1 MLSRS
6 QVEWLIFAVVAA
18 TAAIFIAPPDTPI
31 DRALPF
37 VIVLLSFC
45 GFVAERWPAA
55 IQTAT
60 ILVFVPAI
68 FLIDEHTRLLAY
80 GIIAAAAFAF
90 AVAIAPRTLSASIA
104 LTVAGVLLLRWIPF
118 SQVILWRELILLLG
132 AIAIVMT
139 GRLKPIA
146 AHIAAALA
154 IALFTPIFPARM
166 LVFPFLVT
174 ILLMIPLPRIAIAA
188 PLIAAAFFMR
198 YSIAVL
204 CVVAAI
210 VILSRPFD
218 SLRSLRA
225 GSDGEGSLAERS
237 FPFAVLRVRMTV
249 PIALFAL
256 WPWSGIVAR
265 AFPAVLF
272 AEPASPRSQPVWIAI
287 ARAQSVS
294 LDIPPGV
301 RRVVITASGANA
313 ARLPGGRAVGWVD
326 GGGTRKMI
334 RIGDIADFGFMRR
347 EHFFASRNRPP
358 RTPLDDIHDYGAS
371 AWLHTAGRIAIASPR
386 PITALHVTAAPG
398 LPPGA
403 KLQIEA
409 VEFE

>member
-1 MLSRS
+1 VPSR
-6 QVEWLIFAVVAA
+6 QQLEWLIFAVLAA
-18 TAAIFIAPPDTPI
+18 TAAIFIAPPHTPI
-31 DRALPF
+31 DGALPF
-37 VIVLLSFC
+37 VIVLLSVC

-60 ILVFVPAI
+60 ILLFVPAI
-68 FLIDEHTRLLAY
+68 FLIDEHTRLFAY
-80 GIIAAAAFAF
+80 GIIAAATFAF
-90 AVAIAPRTLSASIA
+90 AVAIAPRTPSASIA

-118 SQVILWRELILLLG
+118 SQVILWRELVVLLG
-132 AIAIVMT
+132 AMAIVMT
-139 GRLKPIA
+139 GRLRPTA

-166 LVFPFLVT
+166 LVFPFLVA

-188 PLIAAAFFMR
+188 PLVAAAFFMR
-198 YSIAVL
+198 YSIEVL
-204 CVVAAI
+204 CVVTAF
-210 VILSRPFD
+210 VILSRE
-218 SLRSLRA
+218 
-225 GSDGEGSLAERS
+225 DGEGSRGQRS
-237 FPFAVLRVRMTV
+237 FAALRMTI
-249 PIALFAL
+249 PIALLAL

-272 AEPASPRSQPVWIAI
+272 AEQESPRSHPVWIAI

-371 AWLHTAGRIAIASPR
+371 AWLHTAGRIAITSPR
-386 PITALHVTAAPG
+386 PITALQVTAAPD

>member
-45 GFVAERWPAA
+45 GFVAERWSAA

-166 LVFPFLVT
+166 LVFPFFVT

-204 CVVAAI
+204 CVVAAL
-210 VILSRPFD
+210 VILSRE
-218 SLRSLRA
+218 
-225 GSDGEGSLAERS
+225 DGEGSLAERS
-237 FPFAVLRVRMTV
+237 FPFAVLGVRMTV

-326 GGGTRKMI
+326 GGGMRKMI

-386 PITALHVTAAPG
+386 PITALHVTAAPD